1 MSGDMLAQL
10 GYFSLIL
17 IAVGGYVVA
26 EMRRRPGRV
35 LQQALIWGLIF
46 LGVIGAAGLWDQ
58 ISQKAMPRQ
67 TSGEGGR
74 IELPL
79 GRDGHFHLTA
89 TVNGQKV
96 NFTVDTGASDIV
108 LSQND
113 ARRIGINPDM
123 LSYFGQAQT
132 ANGVVATAPV
142 TLDSFT
148 VEGVTDSG
156 LRAVVNNGPMDGS
169 LLGMRYLSRFSNIQM
184 QPDRMILTR

>member
-26 EMRRRPGRV
+26 EMRRRPGRM
-35 LQQALIWGLIF
+35 LQQALVWGLIF

-58 ISQKAMPRQ
+58 ISTKAMPRQ
-67 TSGEGGR
+67 TAGDGGQ

-89 TVNGQKV
+89 IVNGKKV

-108 LSQND
+108 LSQDD

-142 TLDSFT
+142 SLDSFT
-148 VEGVTDSG
+148 VEGLTDTD

-169 LLGMRYLSRFSNIQM
+169 LLGMRYLTRFSNIQM
-184 QPDRMILTR
+184 QPDKMILTR

>member
-108 LSQND
+108 LSQDD

-142 TLDSFT
+142 SLDSFT

-156 LRAVVNNGPMDGS
+156 LRAVVNKGPMDGS

>member
-142 TLDSFT
+142 SLDSFT
-148 VEGVTDSG
+148 VEGVTDTG
-156 LRAVVNNGPMDGS
+156 LRAVVNKGPMDGS

>member
-26 EMRRRPGRV
+26 EMRRRPGRM
-35 LQQALIWGLIF
+35 LQQALVWGLIF

-58 ISQKAMPRQ
+58 ISTKAMPRQ
-67 TSGEGGR
+67 TAGDGGQ

-89 TVNGQKV
+89 TVNGKKV

-108 LSQND
+108 LSQDD

-142 TLDSFT
+142 SLDSFT
-148 VEGVTDSG
+148 VEGLTDTD

-169 LLGMRYLSRFSNIQM
+169 LLGMRYLTRFSNIQM
-184 QPDRMILTR
+184 QPDKMILTR

>member
-35 LQQALIWGLIF
+35 LQQALVWGLIF
-46 LGVIGAAGLWDQ
+46 VGVIGAAGLWDQ

-67 TSGEGGR
+67 SAGEGGQ

-89 TVNGQKV
+89 VVNGQKL

-108 LSQND
+108 LSRDD
-113 ARRIGINPDM
+113 ARRVGINPDM

>member
-142 TLDSFT
+142 SLDSFT

-156 LRAVVNNGPMDGS
+156 LRAVVNKGPMDGS